1 MVNAGF
7 AEQVKSYIL
16 DEGLEVFIFSGVCP
30 NPTDVNVR
38 DALMV
43 WQENKCDLLVTLG
56 GGSSHDCGKAMGIM
70 ATSGGDIRDYAGV
83 NTLKSSLPPYISIN
97 TTAGTA
103 SEITRFAV
111 VTNTDTDVKM
121 IFGDGRLTADVAIND
136 PVFHMGM
143 PRSLTAAT
151 GMDALTHAIEAYV
164 SKQATPV
171 TDVCALGA
179 IELVAKWLRP
189 TVADGTNLEAR
200 SQMVY
205 AEYLAGM
212 AFNNAVLGIVHSMA
226 HQAGSLRD
234 LPHGVCNAII
244 LPVVCEY
251 NLLAAPEKFAKI
263 AESMGENIDGL
274 SILDAADK
282 AIGAI
287 RRLAKDIGIPAG
299 LGELGILEEDVP
311 QMADN
316 ALKDVCTLFN
326 PRSVTYDDIVRLYK
340 SII

>member
-1 MVNAGF
+1 
-7 AEQVKSYIL
+7 
-16 DEGLEVFIFSGVCP
+16 
-30 NPTDVNVR
+30 
-38 DALMV
+38 
-43 WQENKCDLLVTLG
+43 
-56 GGSSHDCGKAMGIM
+56 
-70 ATSGGDIRDYAGV
+70 
-83 NTLKSSLPPYISIN
+83 
-97 TTAGTA
+97 
-103 SEITRFAV
+103 
-111 VTNTDTDVKM
+111 M

-189 TVADGTNLEAR
+189 TVADETNLEAR

-287 RRLAKDIGIPAG
+287 LAKTPVPAAFAATPK
-299 LGELGILEEDVP
+299 EIVCVP
-311 QMADN
+311 
-316 ALKDVCTLFN
+316 
-326 PRSVTYDDIVRLYK
+326 RRIY
-340 SII
+340 